1 MHRNVILFIFS
12 HKNKKRLKM
21 NLKKEKPHKPY
32 AHRLVWGPFRIP
44 VRIYPE

>member
-32 AHRLVWGPFRIP
+32 AHRLVWGRLEIP
-44 VRIYPE
+44 

>member
-1 MHRNVILFIFS
+1 
-12 HKNKKRLKM
+12 M

-32 AHRLVWGPFRIP
+32 AHRLVWFFFFEFRIP